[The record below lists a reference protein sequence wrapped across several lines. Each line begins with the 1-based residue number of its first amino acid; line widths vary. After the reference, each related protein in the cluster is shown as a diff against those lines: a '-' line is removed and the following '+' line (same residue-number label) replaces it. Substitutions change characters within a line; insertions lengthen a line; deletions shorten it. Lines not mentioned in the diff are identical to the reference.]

1 MEVVLYFTSLIDSR
15 FLNSPSSELNK
26 IQYRALILYVA
37 AGALQEALAALREAH
52 QPDTAAM
59 FILACREIHSEII
72 SELGHSDDESS
83 SSTKENLLKLPGLDP
98 ENDDVITVSEYYG
111 QYQRKLVHFCMDSQ
125 PYSD

>member
-1 MEVVLYFTSLIDSR
+1 M
-15 FLNSPSSELNK
+15 
-26 IQYRALILYVA
+26 YVA

-98 ENDDVITVSEYYG
+98 ENDDVITVGEYYG
-111 QYQRKLVHFCMDSQ
+111 QYQRKLVHLCMDSQ